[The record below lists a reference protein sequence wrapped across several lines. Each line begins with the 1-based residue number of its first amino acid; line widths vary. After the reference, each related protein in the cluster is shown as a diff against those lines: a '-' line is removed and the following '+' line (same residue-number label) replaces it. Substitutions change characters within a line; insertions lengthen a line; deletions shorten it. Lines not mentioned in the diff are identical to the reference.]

1 MKITY
6 MATLLNN
13 SSNHINFSVNEISLC
28 PMCKTGIK
36 PTHLNSV
43 YKVSNSGTRSIYS
56 HFLCPNCK
64 KSFIADTFAPSSS
77 SSTHQAEDYSNI
89 APNSYVEEHFD
100 DTIVHLSE
108 QFIKIYN
115 QALAAETSN
124 LDEIAG
130 LGYRKAMEFLIKD
143 FAIHCHPS
151 EEETIK
157 SMSLTQCTNTY
168 IDAPNIKTLATR
180 SAWIGNDEA
189 HYIRKQENRDVHD
202 MKAFIKATVYFI
214 SMILITEDA
223 ASMEPAR

>member
-1 MKITY
+1 MNITY
-6 MATLLNN
+6 MAAQLNN
-13 SSNHINFSVNEISLC
+13 STNHIYFSVNEISLC

-36 PTHLNSV
+36 PIHLNSV
-43 YKVSNSGTRSIYS
+43 YKAPSGSKLKIYS

-64 KSFIADTFAPSSS
+64 HSFIADTSAPSSS
-77 SSTHQAEDYSNI
+77 TSTHQADDYCNI
-89 APNSYVEEHFD
+89 APNSYVEERFD

-151 EEETIK
+151 DEETIK
-157 SMSLTQCTNTY
+157 SMPLTQCINAY

-189 HYIRKQENRDVHD
+189 HYIRKQENRDVND